1 MGNYEVNLTAKGST
15 EANQITVKR
24 MIEVT
29 PAAEFSADFKA
40 SLKQVPAGQRVSFI
54 PTQPVAGYR
63 YEWTMEGGD
72 VTSSKAISAATTFQT
87 VGKHQVTLK
96 VTSAAGEV
104 KTQTQTIEVAEVS
117 PKPTSTC
124 LPPW

>member
-1 MGNYEVNLTAKGST
+1 
-15 EANQITVKR
+15 
-24 MIEVT
+24 
-29 PAAEFSADFKA
+29 
-40 SLKQVPAGQRVSFI
+40 
-54 PTQPVAGYR
+54 
-63 YEWTMEGGD
+63 MEGGD

-117 PKPTSTC
+117 PEADFNVLTPVVTVNDTVKIKDESKFTPTSWKWM
-124 LPPW
+124 LFEPPARTILSTVAT